1 MFLKYYQKLDDAI
14 SYLFSSV
21 TNEKKLLKS
30 YFSNKKILYIDIG
43 TNEGGYLE
51 FLSNFIKFKKVICFE
66 PLKDLSDKLA
76 NKYKELN
83 LLNFNLA
90 VSNKEKIKTFYNY
103 DISSQSSFYKQ
114 NDLFKSLKN
123 LKKKFKVKAIKF
135 DNFFKKKEKID
146 FCKIDVQ
153 GEEINVLKGMSK
165 HLKEKKIELIKIEL
179 SFIERYEKVKPN
191 FYDIL
196 IFLNKFDYKLISISK
211 IKYKDEKLLLMDAF
225 FCHNKKK

>member
-51 FLSNFIKFKKVICFE
+51 FLSSFIKFKKIICFE

-165 HLKEKKIELIKIEL
+165 HLKAKKIELIKIEL